1 MARCAHIEKVVS
13 LNCAVRGSMLLKLR
27 RVSFNANT
35 PSGGRK
41 SLIIKM
47 TSVGRDS
54 RVVVVETIVRVLFE
68 GEIRSVIFGVR
79 GWQGAVL
86 KE

>member
-1 MARCAHIEKVVS
+1 MARCAHIEKGAS
-13 LNCAVRGSMLLKLR
+13 LSRAARGSMLLKLR

-41 SLIIKM
+41 SLIIKI

-54 RVVVVETIVRVLFE
+54 RVVSVETIVEILFE
-68 GEIRSVIFGVR
+68 GEIQSATLGVR

-86 KE
+86 RE